1 LALIYV
7 GIQIFVTP
15 DSFLLLMLTRF
26 A

>member
-15 DSFLLLMLTRF
+15 DSFLLLILTRF